1 MPIYEYVCEDCET
14 KFEKLVLRA
23 GDKENLVCPSCG
35 QSRLAPQLST
45 FAAPSSGAASQ
56 SAMPQ
61 CPSAGGCPGAG
72 TCGMG

>member
-1 MPIYEYVCEDCET
+1 MPIYEYVCEDCGT

-23 GDKENLVCPSCG
+23 GDKEGLACPSCG
-35 QSRLAPQLST
+35 QSRLASQFST
-45 FAAPSSGAASQ
+45 FAARSSGAPSE

-61 CPSAGGCPGAG
+61 CPSAGGCPRAG